1 MSDERH
7 NDDGYIQLGTP
18 LARDFFALL
27 GIKSARRKRRE
38 EEQKEE

>member
-1 MSDERH
+1 MNDEPH

-18 LARDFFALL
+18 LSRDFFALL

-38 EEQKEE
+38 REQEE